1 VGTGLSW
8 NFAPMFIENRD
19 NHDWSSYDFVIVGAG
34 FAGLFLAEQLGGEKK
49 VLVVEVGGKND
60 PLNLGK
66 GDYEIEATGHYI
78 ERLGQRS
85 TGFGG
90 SADLW
95 GGQTAPFSPQIF
107 DNRGDIAGWPIF
119 YQDYAVHLPE
129 ARKWLELAA
138 SQNLHSPISF
148 EQGIFEG
155 YEGLCSVRFD
165 FPTHPTAGSGA
176 AAIEKFAGM
185 KNVDVLLR
193 AKASDIVL
201 NSDGT
206 GVELLEI
213 TDQRT
218 GAVRRLPTGCLL
230 LCAGGIEN
238 ARLLLWSGRKYAAT
252 NPLVGGPNEL
262 TGKYFM
268 EHPVIWP
275 LELFLDSRADI
286 SSTIRNTIAGEDT
299 KAMWTV
305 TEEISR
311 RHGLL
316 RFGASCFDLGAP
328 PREDH
333 NLNESDCYFLTRAP
347 RYKNVQVSFQLEQS
361 PHPGSFVAL
370 SSQLDRHG
378 RPLARVHWE
387 VSQSDLAN
395 YRKCVTV
402 FGGLLSQSGHVRT
415 RLRDAYRGENW
426 DQIEFGRCGHH
437 MGTTRMAHSR
447 LRGVVDTDCRV
458 FGLANLYI
466 AGCSVFPNGDFV
478 NPTANMLALAARLA
492 HKLHEEVSNTGTVV
506 RFEKKLHSPGLLISG
521 WSEAEEQGTWSD
533 GPRSEIELDVPG
545 ARQLRIVGRHYA
557 LAMVELKANGIIVY
571 SGSVRSLCMQTV
583 ALDGNDRQKLVFE
596 FDNLTSPKE
605 AGENDDTRRLGLF
618 ISAMEIQ

>member
-1 VGTGLSW
+1 
-8 NFAPMFIENRD
+8 MFIENRD

-34 FAGLFLAEQLGGEKK
+34 FAGLFLAERLGREKK
-49 VLVVEVGGKND
+49 VLVVEAGGKDD

-66 GDYEIEATGHYI
+66 GDFEIEATGRYI

-90 SADLW
+90 SASLW
-95 GGQTAPFSPQIF
+95 GGQTAPFSPGIF
-107 DNRGDIAGWPIF
+107 DNRGDIAGWPIS
-119 YQDYAVHLPE
+119 YQDYAAHLPD
-129 ARKWLELAA
+129 ARKWLDLAA
-138 SQNLHSPISF
+138 SQNLHAPISF

-155 YEGLCSVRFD
+155 CEGLCSVRFD
-165 FPTHPTAGSGA
+165 FPAHVLMLGSE
-176 AAIEKFAGM
+176 AAIERFAVM
-185 KNVDVLLR
+185 KNVDVLLH

-201 NSDGT
+201 DSGGT
-206 GVELLEI
+206 GVELLDI

-218 GAVRRLPTGCLL
+218 GAVRRLPIRCLL

-238 ARLLLWSGRKYAAT
+238 ARLLLWSGRKYAAG

-262 TGKYFM
+262 TGKCFM

-275 LELFLDSRADI
+275 LELFLDSRADL
-286 SSTIRNTIAGEDT
+286 SSTIRTVIAGEDK
-299 KAMWTV
+299 KAMWSV
-305 TEEISR
+305 TDEVSR

-316 RFGASCFDLGAP
+316 RFGVSCFDLGAP
-328 PREDH
+328 PAGDH
-333 NLNESDCYFLTRAP
+333 NFNESDSYYLARAP

-370 SSQLDRHG
+370 SDQLDRHG

-415 RLRDAYRGENW
+415 RLRDAYRDENW
-426 DQIEFGRCGHH
+426 DQVEFGRCGHH

-447 LRGVVDTDCRV
+447 LSGVVDPDCRV

-466 AGCSVFPNGDFV
+466 AGCSVFSNGDFV
-478 NPTANMLALAARLA
+478 NPTTNIVALAARLA
-492 HKLHEEVSNTGTVV
+492 HKLQEEVSNTGTVL
-506 RFEKKLHSPGLLISG
+506 RFEKKLQGPGLLISG

-533 GPRSEIELDVPG
+533 GARAEIELHVPG
-545 ARQLRIVGRHYA
+545 ARRIRIVGRGYG
-557 LAMVELKANGIIVY
+557 LSMVELKANGITVY
-571 SGSVRSLCMQTV
+571 SGSVRSLCQQTV
-583 ALDGNDRQKLVFE
+583 ALDGNDAQNLVFE

-605 AGENDDTRRLGLF
+605 AGENDDTRQLGLF
-618 ISAMEIQ
+618 ISAMEVR